1 MPPTNT
7 GVCTSIS
14 HVDKDWR
21 QESYMNT
28 FKSSAELKAS
38 AKERMFGHYGTAV
51 GAVLITLC
59 IVGFLDF
66 ITFLFVD
73 TTTVVG
79 TVFYYVIS
87 FLLSLL
93 SGLFTSGTTYL
104 YLEII
109 CGRPASVGDI
119 FRGFSICPNKAI
131 LIQGFISLISYI
143 ANIPMIIISYKV
155 IFASQSELMR
165 LMLPYSLS
173 IILSGV
179 VSMILSLLYAQAF
192 YLLHD
197 FPQYSV
203 RELLAKSRKLMVG
216 HKGRLFYIY
225 VSFLPLLLVAM
236 LSCGIGLLW
245 LIPYMNAT
253 QTEFFLDL
261 IQNKNN

>member
-1 MPPTNT
+1 
-7 GVCTSIS
+7 
-14 HVDKDWR
+14 
-21 QESYMNT
+21 MNT

-51 GAVLITLC
+51 GAVLIIMCT
-59 IVGFLDF
+59 VGSVTIMTSMLVDMTTVSGTIIDYA
-66 ITFLFVD
+66 ITFL
-73 TTTVVG
+73 
-79 TVFYYVIS
+79 I
-87 FLLSLL
+87 SLL

-104 YLEII
+104 YLKII

-119 FRGFSICPNKAI
+119 FRGFTLCPDKAI
-131 LIQGFISLISYI
+131 LIQGWITLITYI
-143 ANIPMIIISYKV
+143 AGIPMFTLSYKL
-155 IFASQSELMR
+155 ITASETEALK

-173 IILSGV
+173 IILYGV
-179 VSMILSLLYAQAF
+179 VSMILSLLYALPF

-197 FPQYSV
+197 FPQYSAK
-203 RELLAKSRKLMVG
+203 ELLAKSRELMRG

-225 VSFLPLLLVAM
+225 VSFLPLLLVSV

-261 IQNKNN
+261 IRNKQ

>member
-1 MPPTNT
+1 
-7 GVCTSIS
+7 
-14 HVDKDWR
+14 
-21 QESYMNT
+21 MNT

-38 AKERMFGHYGTAV
+38 AKECMFGHYGTAV
-51 GAVLITLC
+51 GALLIIMC
-59 IVGFLDF
+59 INGPLTG
-66 ITFLFVD
+66 ITALLVD
-73 TTTVVG
+73 LTSVTG
-79 TVFYYVIS
+79 TIIYYAIS

-109 CGRPASVGDI
+109 CKRPASATDI
-119 FRGFSICPNKAI
+119 FRGFSLCPDKAI
-131 LIQGFISLISYI
+131 LIQGFITLITYV
-143 ANIPMIIISYKV
+143 ANIPMIVLNYK
-155 IFASQSELMR
+155 ILTGSESELLR

-173 IILSGV
+173 LILSGV
-179 VSMILSLLYAQAF
+179 VSVILSLLYAQAF

-197 FPQYSV
+197 FPQYSAK
-203 RELLAKSRKLMVG
+203 ELLARSRHLMKG

-225 VSFLPLLLVAM
+225 VSFLPLIVVAM

-261 IQNKNN
+261 IQNKSGN

>member
-1 MPPTNT
+1 
-7 GVCTSIS
+7 
-14 HVDKDWR
+14 
-21 QESYMNT
+21 MNT

-119 FRGFSICPNKAI
+119 CQPVGTYETHASLFAEYNTLGCCFHDIEPSVCTGFLSAPRFPTIFS
-131 LIQGFISLISYI
+131 QGT
-143 ANIPMIIISYKV
+143 ACQKP
-155 IFASQSELMR
+155 
-165 LMLPYSLS
+165 
-173 IILSGV
+173 
-179 VSMILSLLYAQAF
+179 
-192 YLLHD
+192 
-197 FPQYSV
+197 
-203 RELLAKSRKLMVG
+203 
-216 HKGRLFYIY
+216 
-225 VSFLPLLLVAM
+225 
-236 LSCGIGLLW
+236 
-245 LIPYMNAT
+245 
-253 QTEFFLDL
+253 
-261 IQNKNN
+261 